1 MVPLRSVLQHALGS
15 KCIIV
20 NMRLLW
26 CMHARNFFSK
36 HGEVASMHCTTVH
49 ETEAVANKINP
60 CVLIYDI
67 SCNACTCMHLH
78 PLCGTTLRRLL
89 GLNETYA
96 DSNNRRPQRLPSVAI
111 RAFHQSQPPRAG
123 RKGRYGG
130 ASIFLGPNTSHWAYR
145 STLAWPYL
153 IAPQSMEV
161 ALHFCYLCIGLIPR
175 GFCLQL

>member
-78 PLCGTTLRRLL
+78 PLCGTTLRVWNLRMTLEVMRSAMTWQIMKTAHENQNIC
-89 GLNETYA
+89 LN
-96 DSNNRRPQRLPSVAI
+96 
-111 RAFHQSQPPRAG
+111 G
-123 RKGRYGG
+123 RKRLVSWGNEIAKVHELR
-130 ASIFLGPNTSHWAYR
+130 ASPPVRRKT
-145 STLAWPYL
+145 
-153 IAPQSMEV
+153 
-161 ALHFCYLCIGLIPR
+161 
-175 GFCLQL
+175 